1 MKKLALVLI
10 FTLAAST
17 AFAGWASDNV
27 GIYFDAEGA
36 NNCDSAAVGIVH
48 LYAVATGIQTDTIG
62 GFEFKLTSNGGLP
75 PYEPLNVVIPSSGID
90 LGNRP
95 YEFIVG
101 YGFPIAVSNGTAVLM
116 EFDMFLGDA
125 SIPSEIFLSE
135 IYYPSVPNSLSCG
148 AYLDGADL
156 EIIHN
161 LYPSTGDPVGGTSP
175 AVCTINGQ
183 CVVDGE
189 DASWG
194 EIKSLF
200 R

>member
-1 MKKLALVLI
+1 MKKLALVLV

-27 GIYFDAEGA
+27 GIYFDAA
-36 NNCDSAAVGIVH
+36 ATNNCDNAGVGIVH
-48 LYAVATGIQTDTIG
+48 LYAVATGIQTQSIG
-62 GFEFKLTSNGGLP
+62 GFEFKLTANGGL
-75 PYEPLNVVIPSSGID
+75 PYEPLNVAIPGDGID

-95 YEFIVG
+95 NEFIVG
-101 YGFPIAVSNGTAVLM
+101 YGFPIAVSGGVAVLM
-116 EFDMFLGDA
+116 EFDMYLTDA
-125 SIPSEIFLSE
+125 SVASEIFLSE
-135 IYYPSVPNSLSCG
+135 IYYPSKPNSLSCG

-156 EIIHN
+156 EVILN
-161 LYPSTGDPVGGTSP
+161 LFPSTGDPIGGSSP